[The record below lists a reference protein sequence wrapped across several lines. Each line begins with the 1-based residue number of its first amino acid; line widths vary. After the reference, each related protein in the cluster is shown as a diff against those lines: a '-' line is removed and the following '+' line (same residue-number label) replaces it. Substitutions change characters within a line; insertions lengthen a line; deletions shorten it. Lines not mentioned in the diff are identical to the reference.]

1 MHIKRKDGRI
11 LTNST
16 IYRYM
21 KLNGI
26 ESVSRRKHHQ
36 YPKIDHH
43 NIPNLLHRNF
53 NTNNIN
59 KKWSIDISY
68 IFAKDGLK
76 YLCAIKD
83 MYDKS
88 IISYNISSYI
98 DLALVINTVKEAINK
113 VPYNERKDLILHS
126 DQGWHFTHWV
136 YRQLLL
142 DNHITQS
149 ISAKG
154 SSVDNVPI
162 ESFFSALKTECIYQ
176 KNDLRVNEIDSI
188 VKNYIE
194 YYNNER
200 YQEKLKE
207 LAPLEFRALA
217 RLSF

>member
-1 MHIKRKDGRI
+1 
-11 LTNST
+11 
-16 IYRYM
+16 
-21 KLNGI
+21 
-26 ESVSRRKHHQ
+26 
-36 YPKIDHH
+36 
-43 NIPNLLHRNF
+43 
-53 NTNNIN
+53 
-59 KKWSIDISY
+59 
-68 IFAKDGLK
+68 
-76 YLCAIKD
+76 

-88 IISYNISSYI
+88 IISYKISSFI
-98 DLALVINTVKEAINK
+98 DLALVLNTVTEAINK

-126 DQGWHFTHWV
+126 DQGWHFTHWE

-162 ESFFSALKTECIYQ
+162 ESFFSALKTECIYL
-176 KNDLRVNEIDSI
+176 KNNLRVNEIDSI

-217 RLSF
+217 RLSFLN

>member
-1 MHIKRKDGRI
+1 
-11 LTNST
+11 
-16 IYRYM
+16 M

-36 YPKIDHH
+36 YPKIDHYD
-43 NIPNLLHRNF
+43 IPNLLHRNF

-68 IFAKDGLK
+68 IFANNGIK

-88 IISYNISSYI
+88 IISYKISGFI
-98 DLALVINTVKEAINK
+98 DLALVINTATEAINK
-113 VPYNERKDLILHS
+113 VPYNERKELILHS
-126 DQGWHFTHWV
+126 DQGWHFTNWQ

-162 ESFFSALKTECIYQ
+162 ESFFSALKTECIYL
-176 KNDLRVNEIDSI
+176 KEDLRVNEIDSI
-188 VKNYIE
+188 VKDYIE

-217 RLSF
+217 RLSFLG